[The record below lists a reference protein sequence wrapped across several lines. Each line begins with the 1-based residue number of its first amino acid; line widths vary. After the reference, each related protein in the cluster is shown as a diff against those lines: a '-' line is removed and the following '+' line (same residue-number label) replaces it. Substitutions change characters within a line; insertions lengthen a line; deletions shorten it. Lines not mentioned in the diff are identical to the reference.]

1 MNKVTDR
8 ILTIFISFRTA
19 VVLLVLYAV
28 LLGIA
33 TWIEKTW
40 GTSMARSLVYCSP
53 FFFILQLLMV
63 AVFFVYASKHQFLSG
78 NRLGLLFTHLSFVV
92 ILAGAGI
99 THYYGEEGLL
109 HLREGEKNDRML
121 VREADGTTSTM
132 QLPFS
137 VRLNDFVLKRYPGSG
152 SPSSYESLV
161 TILETERSMMPIFI

>member
-1 MNKVTDR
+1 MQYCWGLLHGLKRHGVLR
-8 ILTIFISFRTA
+8 WREVWFIALRFFHIT
-19 VVLLVLYAV
+19 VVD
-28 LLGIA
+28 G
-33 TWIEKTW
+33 
-40 GTSMARSLVYCSP
+40 CC
-53 FFFILQLLMV
+53 
-63 AVFFVYASKHQFLSG
+63 FFVYASKHQYLSG

-92 ILAGAGI
+92 ILTGAGI

-109 HLREGEKNDRML
+109 HLREGEKNDRMF
-121 VREADGTTSTM
+121 VREVDGTTSTM